1 MLEITKATSDF
12 LRGAFIFRNHG
23 QVTIFDTVFLTS
35 CGDLLIQY
43 QKNIAS
49 VLEPEIVT
57 EATQLMSEHGIVIT
71 DENNKAGV

>member
-1 MLEITKATSDF
+1 MQITKSTSYS
-12 LRGAFIFRNHG
+12 LRGAFLFRNHG

-49 VLEPEIVT
+49 VLEPELVK
-57 EATQLMSEHGIVIT
+57 EATQLMIEHGIVIT
-71 DENNKAGV
+71 NENYKVGV

>member
-1 MLEITKATSDF
+1 MQITKSTSNF

-49 VLEPEIVT
+49 VLEPELVK
-57 EATQLMSEHGIVIT
+57 EATQLMIEHGIVIT
-71 DENNKAGV
+71 NEADKVGV